1 MIATVRVVGPAVV
14 ALGATKAWTI
24 CTKRAGV
31 WIFRP
36 TLVCFT
42 VAPGTIWSPSAIFEL
57 FLTFDVLVVL
67 FELGVLPRK
76 CKGTREY
83 VRKPPPL
90 QLAREMAG
98 FANAALRDA

>member
-1 MIATVRVVGPAVV
+1 MS
-14 ALGATKAWTI
+14 LGATKQWTI

-42 VAPGTIWSPSAIFEL
+42 VASGTIWSPLAIFKL
-57 FLTFDVLVVL
+57 FLTFGGLVVL
-67 FELGVLPRK
+67 FEFGVLSRR

-83 VRKPPPL
+83 VCKPPLLPL
-90 QLAREMAG
+90 PQETAGIRECGAT
-98 FANAALRDA
+98 

>member
-1 MIATVRVVGPAVV
+1 MS
-14 ALGATKAWTI
+14 LGATKACTI

-42 VAPGTIWSPSAIFEL
+42 VASGTILLPSAMFEL
-57 FLTFDVLVVL
+57 FLTFDVLGVSV
-67 FELGVLPRK
+67 ELGVLPRK

-83 VRKPPPL
+83 VRKPPLIPL
-90 QLAREMAG
+90 GKRRG
-98 FANAALRDA
+98 SANAALHKV